1 MDIRSSHCV
10 SMTEMGDELAKIIA
24 EGSASLEHVFRKEVI
39 LVDGKAMS
47 NWLTHYL
54 VRDADTGKGK
64 GLGIHAN
71 AELMNTQ
78 RFSPWALAIIRG
90 DSTATK
96 SPDPLA
102 DLEFR
107 THALLCEPKSELA
120 ASFADAVGN
129 PEHDGGMA
137 RWEAARKIAE
147 RIKELLLDD
156 PIWVE
161 ETEENPRSGG
171 RLEAMWRALRATIK
185 ATDGLITPY
194 DIMKRLVEDPKACA
208 KVAAQ
213 LPGRITLLATGNVP
227 RTLLH
232 SLNSLAR
239 HTQLSVRGLFL
250 QPTRGYHLDV
260 NGKKLDGLTTTG
272 ATFLRSTAEHFRDQF
287 LKLTEEDQG
296 NWGFGDG
303 EIEKDDGQ
311 SDKTL
316 LAALQCAIRNFEED
330 SAYDLSKENFASPS
344 ISINRCHSALRE
356 VEALKDEILGAIK
369 NSMDAKGKPGIK
381 PRDILILTPDP
392 ETYAPLIKGVF
403 KERSPSVYVTTVAVE
418 GTGKSALTALSEKI
432 LTLPAGRLTSAELL
446 EFLELKV
453 VRDVAGWDAE
463 DLDDIRE
470 WITGAPFYWGAD
482 ADHRKKLT
490 SHEFGE
496 WSLKD
501 FMARIALG
509 TAVPDSVELA
519 GDPASLALNELEGK
533 QDLQRAAEFIGHA
546 NRIRTWYKFSQETHS
561 GAEWAIHLAAV
572 IKSFMPESRSYQ
584 EERAKMEAALARMIE
599 QAKQGP
605 ADKIPLALFS
615 AQALPCLDLDHGK
628 GQFMSGGAVVA
639 PLRSSCIHPA
649 KIVALI
655 GMNDGAFPARG
666 TRPGP
671 EIETKNKT
679 KTKRDAYQREQ
690 RGMHAILLA
699 IGAAQEKLIVSFQ
712 GYAGASGKEASAALP
727 VEMLRLACEAITEGE
742 EPGFKVRRH
751 GIMSHEQGHES
762 DNDIPVKQT
771 YDKAG
776 ALVANTI
783 SKNIKPNEIVA
794 LSEKTTQHWTL
805 DQWLSFWTDPIQETF
820 KAYDARAIWLEN
832 PPLESE
838 PLPGGKAGVINDR
851 TKQKWVDAYLKRT
864 GQKPT
869 WEQAGILSGLFAN
882 DAASEEKFAEL
893 LEQADNG
900 ESGPTY
906 EWDKVIERVLE
917 INGLTPM
924 ESLKCRYVEVAY
936 NYKDW
941 AFVCL
946 PEQVDI
952 DKLTPFVALN
962 LLAAAQKEIPGIN
975 HLALSRQSTT
985 TSAKTGIQT
994 QGMKS
999 RFISNDKSEAKDLL
1013 SLHQKLIKL
1022 SQSCISNEHM
1032 LSGGIFELAFKQVMS
1047 GDTKQLNEKALFGDG
1062 FGGGESADSHAKLL
1076 MPPRFNFAKPIEVIK
1091 TDFSGYRWH
1100 HNLNGGNKAIRIKLG
1115 TEQPK

>member
-1 MDIRSSHCV
+1 
-10 SMTEMGDELAKIIA
+10 MTEMGDELANIIA
-24 EGSASLEHVFRKEVI
+24 TGTTDLAHVFRKEVI

-54 VRDADTGKGK
+54 VRDAAIGKAK

-78 RFSPWALAIIRG
+78 RFSPWVLAIIRG
-90 DSTATK
+90 NSTATK

-107 THALLCEPKSELA
+107 THALLCDTKSELA

-156 PIWVE
+156 PLWVK

-171 RLEAMWRALRATIK
+171 RLEAMWRALRAKIK

-213 LPGRITLLATGNVP
+213 LPGRITLLATGDVP
-227 RTLLH
+227 RTLLR
-232 SLNSLAR
+232 SLHAIAKN
-239 HTQLSVRGLFL
+239 TPVTVRGIFL
-250 QPTRGYHLDV
+250 QPTYGYHLDV
-260 NGKKLDGLTTTG
+260 NATKLDGLKTPG
-272 ATFLRSTAEHFRDQF
+272 ATFLRSTAEHFREQF
-287 LKLTEEDQG
+287 GKLLEDEQLD
-296 NWGFGDG
+296 WGFGGGAAQEDA
-303 EIEKDDGQ
+303 DGQ
-311 SDKTL
+311 TAPTL
-316 LAALQCAIRNFEED
+316 LKALQSGIRHFESEQQF
-330 SAYDLSKENFASPS
+330 DLSGESAGSLS

-356 VEALKDEILGAIK
+356 VEAMKDEILGAIK
-369 NSMDAKGKPGIK
+369 NSTDEKGKPGIK

-403 KERSPSVYVTTVAVE
+403 KERSPSIYVTTVAVE

-432 LTLPAGRLTSAELL
+432 LTLPVGRLTSVELL

-470 WITGAPFYWGAD
+470 WITCGPFYWGAD

-490 SHEFGE
+490 RHEFGE
-496 WSLKD
+496 WSLQD

-519 GDPASLALNELEGK
+519 GDPVSLALNELEGK
-533 QDLQRAAEFIGHA
+533 QDLQRAAEFIAHA
-546 NRIRTWYKFSQETHS
+546 NRIRSWYKFSQETHP
-561 GAEWAIHLAAV
+561 GAEWALHLAAV

-584 EERAKMEAALARMIE
+584 EERAKMEAALAKMIE
-599 QAKQGP
+599 QATQGP

-649 KIVALI
+649 KIVALV
-655 GMNDGAFPARG
+655 GMNDGAYPARG

-671 EIETKNKT
+671 EIETKNET
-679 KTKRDAYQREQ
+679 KTKREAYQREQ

-699 IGAAQEKLIVSFQ
+699 IGAAKEKLIVSFQ

-727 VEMLRLACEAITEGE
+727 VEMLRLACEAITEGK

-762 DNDIPVKQT
+762 DNDVPVKQT

-776 ALVANTI
+776 ALVAKTI
-783 SKNIKPNEIVA
+783 SKDIQPNEIIA

-820 KAYDARAIWLEN
+820 KAYDAKAIWLEN
-832 PPLESE
+832 STPENE
-838 PLPGGKAGVINDR
+838 PLVGVDGSA
-851 TKQKWVDAYLKRT
+851 TEKMKDKWVTEYRKRT
-864 GQKPT
+864 GRSPS
-869 WEQAGILSGLFAN
+869 WETALKLSG
-882 DAASEEKFAEL
+882 KFA
-893 LEQADNG
+893 QDDADIFKKLVKKAEKPAMTG
-900 ESGPTY
+900 EYDWKKAISDTFGIAA
-906 EWDKVIERVLE
+906 EFEE
-917 INGLTPM
+917 I
-924 ESLKCRYVEVAY
+924 
-936 NYKDW
+936 
-941 AFVCL
+941 
-946 PEQVDI
+946 
-952 DKLTPFVALN
+952 
-962 LLAAAQKEIPGIN
+962 
-975 HLALSRQSTT
+975 
-985 TSAKTGIQT
+985 TGIQSRQCDMILT
-994 QGMKS
+994 QGKWAFACLSESESIKDATPLLALLLLGLAQKAQPEIKHLAILERKPLKNKLSCQS
-999 RFISNDKSEAKDLL
+999 RFIETRNIKVVDHKPLIEQLAETAKASLNNEVIFSNRVFDAACKS
-1013 SLHQKLIKL
+1013 
-1022 SQSCISNEHM
+1022 
-1032 LSGGIFELAFKQVMS
+1032 VMCEN
-1047 GDTKQLNEKALFGDG
+1047 GDEPDESALFGKGYKDQG
-1062 FGGGESADSHAKLL
+1062 DSGNSYARLV
-1076 MPPRFNFAKPIEVIK
+1076 MPPRYKFEKLMELVRKNF
-1091 TDFSGYRWH
+1091 SNYRWQ
-1100 HNLNGGNKAIRIKLG
+1100 HNLNLNNGLLETALANKNIDA
-1115 TEQPK
+1115 

>member
-10 SMTEMGDELAKIIA
+10 SMTEMGDELAKVIA

-156 PIWVE
+156 PLWVK
-161 ETEENPRSGG
+161 ETEENPRSGE
-171 RLEAMWRALRATIK
+171 RLEAMWRALRAKIK

-194 DIMKRLVEDPKACA
+194 DIMKRLEQDPKACA

-260 NGKKLDGLTTTG
+260 NGKKLDGLTTNG

-296 NWGFGDG
+296 NWGFGGG

-369 NSMDAKGKPGIK
+369 NSMDEKGKPGIK

-432 LTLPAGRLTSAELL
+432 LTLPAGRLTSVELL

-490 SHEFGE
+490 RHAFGE
-496 WSLKD
+496 WSLQD

-519 GDPASLALNELEGK
+519 GDPASLPLNELEGK

-546 NRIRTWYKFSQETHS
+546 NSIRTWYNFSQETHS
-561 GAEWAIHLAAV
+561 GAEWALQLAAV

-584 EERAKMEAALARMIE
+584 EERAKMEAALAKMIE
-599 QAKQGP
+599 QANQGP

-679 KTKRDAYQREQ
+679 KTKREAYQREQ

-727 VEMLRLACEAITEGE
+727 VEMLRLACEAITEGQ

-776 ALVANTI
+776 ALVAKTI
-783 SKNIKPNEIVA
+783 SKDIKPNEIVA

-820 KAYDARAIWLEN
+820 KAYDAKAIWLESS
-832 PPLESE
+832 PPENE
-838 PLPGGKAGVINDR
+838 PLVGVDGSA
-851 TKQKWVDAYLKRT
+851 TEKMKDKWVTAYRKRT
-864 GQKPT
+864 GKSPSWDT
-869 WEQAGILSGLFAN
+869 ALKLSGQFAQD
-882 DAASEEKFAEL
+882 DADIFKKLVKKAEKPEMTGEYDWKKAISDTYGIPAEFEEV
-893 LEQADNG
+893 
-900 ESGPTY
+900 T
-906 EWDKVIERVLE
+906 E
-917 INGLTPM
+917 IQSRQCDIILTQG
-924 ESLKCRYVEVAY
+924 K
-936 NYKDW
+936 W
-941 AFVCL
+941 AFACL
-946 PEQVDI
+946 SESESIKDT
-952 DKLTPFVALN
+952 TPFLAL
-962 LLAAAQKEIPGIN
+962 LLLGLAQKAEPKIK
-975 HLALSRQSTT
+975 HLAILERKPLKNELSCQ
-985 TSAKTGIQT
+985 
-994 QGMKS
+994 S
-999 RFISNDKSEAKDLL
+999 RFIETRD
-1013 SLHQKLIKL
+1013 IKV
-1022 SQSCISNEHM
+1022 
-1032 LSGGIFELAFKQVMS
+1032 A
-1047 GDTKQLNEKALFGDG
+1047 DTKPIIERLAEAAKACLNNEVILSNRVFDAACKAVMCEDGDEPDESALFGKGYKDQG
-1062 FGGGESADSHAKLL
+1062 DSANNYARLVI
-1076 MPPRFNFAKPIEVIK
+1076 PPRFKFEKLMELVRKNF
-1091 TDFSGYRWH
+1091 TNYRWQ
-1100 HNLNGGNKAIRIKLG
+1100 HNLTLNKGLLKTALANKN
-1115 TEQPK
+1115 TDA

>member
-54 VRDADTGKGK
+54 VRDAETGKGK

-147 RIKELLLDD
+147 RIKELLIDD
-156 PIWVE
+156 PLWVK

-213 LPGRITLLATGNVP
+213 LPGRITLLATGDVP
-227 RTLLH
+227 RTLLR
-232 SLNSLAR
+232 SLNAIAKN
-239 HTQLSVRGLFL
+239 TPVTVRGIFL
-250 QPTRGYHLDV
+250 QPTYGYHLDV
-260 NGKKLDGLTTTG
+260 NATKLDGLKTPG
-272 ATFLRSTAEHFRDQF
+272 ATFLRSTAEHFREQF
-287 LKLTEEDQG
+287 GKLLEDEQLD
-296 NWGFGDG
+296 WGFGGGGAQEDG
-303 EIEKDDGQ
+303 DGQ
-311 SDKTL
+311 TAPTL
-316 LAALQCAIRNFEED
+316 LNALQSGIRNFESDQEF
-330 SAYDLSKENFASPS
+330 DLSGESAGSPS

-369 NSMDAKGKPGIK
+369 NSMDEKGKPGIK

-432 LTLPAGRLTSAELL
+432 LTLPAGRLTSVELL

-490 SHEFGE
+490 GHAFGE
-496 WSLKD
+496 WSLQD

-519 GDPASLALNELEGK
+519 GDPASLPLNELEGK

-546 NRIRTWYKFSQETHS
+546 NRIRTWYKFSQDTHS
-561 GAEWAIHLAAV
+561 GTEWALHLATV

-584 EERAKMEAALARMIE
+584 EERAKMEAALAKMIE
-599 QAKQGP
+599 QANQGP

-679 KTKRDAYQREQ
+679 KTKREAYQREQ

-699 IGAAQEKLIVSFQ
+699 IGAAQEKLIISFQ

-727 VEMLRLACEAITEGE
+727 VEMVRLACEAITEGQ

-776 ALVANTI
+776 ALVAKTI
-783 SKNIKPNEIVA
+783 SEKIKPNEIVA
-794 LSEKTTQHWTL
+794 LSEKTTEHWTL
-805 DQWLSFWTDPIQETF
+805 DQWLTFWTDPIQETF
-820 KAYDARAIWLEN
+820 KAYDARAIWLEDATPVN
-832 PPLESE
+832 E
-838 PLPGGKAGVINDR
+838 PLVGVDGSSTDK
-851 TKQKWVDAYLKRT
+851 TKENWVKEYRKRT
-864 GQKPT
+864 GASPS
-869 WEQAGILSGLFAN
+869 WETALELSGQFAQDDEDN
-882 DAASEEKFAEL
+882 FKTMVKRAEKPEITGEYDWKKAVSETFGIPAEF
-893 LEQADNG
+893 
-900 ESGPTY
+900 
-906 EWDKVIERVLE
+906 KE
-917 INGLTPM
+917 ITGIRCRQCDMILTQG
-924 ESLKCRYVEVAY
+924 K
-936 NYKDW
+936 W
-941 AFVCL
+941 AFACL
-946 PEQVDI
+946 SESESIKDT
-952 DKLTPFVALN
+952 TPFLSLL
-962 LLAAAQKEIPGIN
+962 LLALVQKAEPKIM
-975 HLALSRQSTT
+975 HLAMLERKPLKKTLSCQ
-985 TSAKTGIQT
+985 
-994 QGMKS
+994 S
-999 RFISNDKSEAKDLL
+999 RFIETRLTDVINPKPLLERLADAAKVSLNNEVIFSNKVFDAACKCVMCGDSEEPDE
-1013 SLHQKLIKL
+1013 S
-1022 SQSCISNEHM
+1022 S
-1032 LSGGIFELAFKQVMS
+1032 
-1047 GDTKQLNEKALFGDG
+1047 LFGKGYKDQG
-1062 FGGGESADSHAKLL
+1062 DSGNSYARLV
-1076 MPPRFNFAKPIEVIK
+1076 MPPRYEFEKLMRLVRENF
-1091 TDFSGYRWH
+1091 DNYRWQ
-1100 HNLNGGNKAIRIKLG
+1100 HNLKTSNGLLKTALANINNDA
-1115 TEQPK
+1115 

>member
-107 THALLCEPKSELA
+107 THALLCEPKSELV

-156 PIWVE
+156 PLWVK

-171 RLEAMWRALRATIK
+171 RLEEMWRALRATIK

-194 DIMKRLVEDPKACA
+194 DIMKRLEQDPKACA

-213 LPGRITLLATGNVP
+213 LPGRITLLATGDVP
-227 RTLLH
+227 RTLLR
-232 SLNSLAR
+232 SLHAIAKN
-239 HTQLSVRGLFL
+239 TPVTVRGIFL
-250 QPTRGYHLDV
+250 QPTYGYHLDV
-260 NGKKLDGLTTTG
+260 NATKLDGLKTPG
-272 ATFLRSTAEHFRDQF
+272 ATFLRSTAEHFREQF
-287 LKLTEEDQG
+287 GKLLEDEQLD
-296 NWGFGDG
+296 WGFGGGAQEDG
-303 EIEKDDGQ
+303 DGQ
-311 SDKTL
+311 TAPTL
-316 LAALQCAIRNFEED
+316 LKALQSGIRNFESDQEF
-330 SAYDLSKENFASPS
+330 DLSGESAGSPS

-369 NSMDAKGKPGIK
+369 NSMDEKGKPGIK

-432 LTLPAGRLTSAELL
+432 LTLPAGRLTSVELL

-490 SHEFGE
+490 GHAFGE
-496 WSLKD
+496 WSLQD

-509 TAVPDSVELA
+509 TAVPDSIELA
-519 GDPASLALNELEGK
+519 GDPASLPLNELEGK
-533 QDLQRAAEFIGHA
+533 QDLQRAAEFIAHA

-561 GAEWAIHLAAV
+561 GAEWALHLAAV

-584 EERAKMEAALARMIE
+584 EERAKMEAALAKMIE

-649 KIVALI
+649 KIVALV

-679 KTKRDAYQREQ
+679 KTKREAYQREQ

-783 SKNIKPNEIVA
+783 SKDIKPNEIVA

-838 PLPGGKAGVINDR
+838 PLSGGKAGVIAEW

-869 WEQAGILSGLFAN
+869 WEQTGILSGLFAN
-882 DAASEEKFAEL
+882 DAASKKKFDEL
-893 LEQADNG
+893 LDKADDG
-900 ESGPTY
+900 IPGKPY
-906 EWDKVIERVLE
+906 DWKKVIEDTFD
-917 INGLTPM
+917 IKGSSPID
-924 ESLKCRYVEVAY
+924 SIKCRYVEAAFTK
-936 NYKDW
+936 NDW

-946 PEQVDI
+946 PEKVDI
-952 DKLTPFVALN
+952 DKLTPFVALS
-962 LLAAAQKEIPGIN
+962 LLAAVQEDNQEVKNLAITKRTDTPTGKPGC
-975 HLALSRQSTT
+975 RY
-985 TSAKTGIQT
+985 
-994 QGMKS
+994 S
-999 RFISNDKSEAKDLL
+999 RFIRTKSTISKDEPSL
-1013 SLHQKLIKL
+1013 SKKLAQL
-1022 SQSCISNEHM
+1022 SKSCISNEHM
-1032 LSGGIFELAFKQVMS
+1032 LSSGVFEAAFKYVMS
-1047 GDTKQLNEKALFGDG
+1047 AGKNNLDEKILFGDG
-1062 FGGGESADSHAKLL
+1062 FGGGESNDSHAKLL
-1076 MPPRFNFAKPIEVIK
+1076 MPPRFNFTKPIELIK
-1091 TDFSGYRWH
+1091 DNFSAYEWH
-1100 HNLNGGNKAIRIKLG
+1100 HNLKNGNGMIKKHLGN
-1115 TEQPK
+1115 Q

>member
-10 SMTEMGDELAKIIA
+10 SMTDMGDELAKIIA

-156 PIWVE
+156 PLWVK

-213 LPGRITLLATGNVP
+213 LPGRITLLATGDVP
-227 RTLLH
+227 RTLLR
-232 SLNSLAR
+232 SLHAIAKN
-239 HTQLSVRGLFL
+239 TPVTVRGIFL
-250 QPTRGYHLDV
+250 QPTYGYHLDV
-260 NGKKLDGLTTTG
+260 NATKLDGLKTPG
-272 ATFLRSTAEHFRDQF
+272 ATFLRSTAEHFREQF
-287 LKLTEEDQG
+287 GKLLEDEQLD
-296 NWGFGDG
+296 WGFGGGAAQEDG
-303 EIEKDDGQ
+303 DGQ
-311 SDKTL
+311 TAPTL
-316 LAALQCAIRNFEED
+316 LKALQSGIRDFESDQEF
-330 SAYDLSKENFASPS
+330 DLSGESAGSPS
-344 ISINRCHSALRE
+344 ICINRCHSALRE

-369 NSMDAKGKPGIK
+369 NSMDEKGKPGIK

-403 KERSPSVYVTTVAVE
+403 KERTPSIYVTTVAVA

-432 LTLPAGRLTSAELL
+432 LTLPAGRLTSVELL

-463 DLDDIRE
+463 DLEDIRE

-482 ADHRKKLT
+482 ADHRKRLT
-490 SHEFGE
+490 GHEFGE

-509 TAVPDSVELA
+509 TAVPDSIELA
-519 GDPASLALNELEGK
+519 GDPASLPLNELEGK
-533 QDLQRAAEFIGHA
+533 QDLQRAAEFIAHA
-546 NRIRTWYKFSQETHS
+546 NRIRTWYKFSQETHP
-561 GAEWAIHLAAV
+561 GAEWALQLAAV
-572 IKSFMPESRSYQ
+572 IKSFMPDSRSYQ
-584 EERAKMEAALARMIE
+584 EERAKMEAALAKMIE
-599 QAKQGP
+599 QANQGP
-605 ADKIPLALFS
+605 VDKIPLALFS

-671 EIETKNKT
+671 EIETKNET
-679 KTKRDAYQREQ
+679 KTKREAYQREQ

-699 IGAAQEKLIVSFQ
+699 IGAAHEKLIVSFQ

-727 VEMLRLACEAITEGE
+727 VEMLRLACEAITEGNE
-742 EPGFKVRRH
+742 LGFKVRRH

-762 DNDIPVKQT
+762 DKDIPVKQT

-783 SKNIKPNEIVA
+783 EKDIKPNEIIA

-820 KAYDARAIWLEN
+820 KAYDARAIWLESA
-832 PPLESE
+832 PPENE
-838 PLPGGKAGVINDR
+838 PLVGVDGSATEK
-851 TKQKWVDAYLKRT
+851 TKDKWVTEYRKRT
-864 GQKPT
+864 GISPS
-869 WEQAGILSGLFAN
+869 WETALKLSGQFAQD
-882 DAASEEKFAEL
+882 DAVIFKKLVKKAEKPEMT
-893 LEQADNG
+893 G
-900 ESGPTY
+900 ECD
-906 EWDKVIERVLE
+906 WKKVISDTFGIPADFEEVTGIQSRQCD
-917 INGLTPM
+917 IILTQG
-924 ESLKCRYVEVAY
+924 
-936 NYKDW
+936 DW
-941 AFVCL
+941 AFACL
-946 PEQVDI
+946 SESESIKDA
-952 DKLTPFVALN
+952 TPFLAL
-962 LLAAAQKEIPGIN
+962 LLLGLAQKAEPKIK
-975 HLALSRQSTT
+975 HLAILERKPLKNKLSCQ
-985 TSAKTGIQT
+985 
-994 QGMKS
+994 S
-999 RFISNDKSEAKDLL
+999 RFIETRDVKVADPKPIIERLAEAAKASLNNEIILSNRVFDTACKAFMCKD
-1013 SLHQKLIKL
+1013 
-1022 SQSCISNEHM
+1022 
-1032 LSGGIFELAFKQVMS
+1032 
-1047 GDTKQLNEKALFGDG
+1047 GDEPDESALFGKGYKDQG
-1062 FGGGESADSHAKLL
+1062 DSGNSYARLV
-1076 MPPRFNFAKPIEVIK
+1076 MPPRYKFEKLMELVRKNF
-1091 TDFSGYRWH
+1091 SNYRWQ
-1100 HNLNGGNKAIRIKLG
+1100 HNLNLNNGLLETALANKNTDA
-1115 TEQPK
+1115 

>member
-24 EGSASLEHVFRKEVI
+24 EGSASLEQVFRKEVI

-120 ASFADAVGN
+120 TSFADAVGN

-156 PIWVE
+156 PLWVK

-171 RLEAMWRALRATIK
+171 RLEAMWRTLRATIK

-194 DIMKRLVEDPKACA
+194 DIMKRLEQDPKACA

-213 LPGRITLLATGNVP
+213 LPGRITLLATGDVP
-227 RTLLH
+227 RTLLR
-232 SLNSLAR
+232 SLNAIAKN
-239 HTQLSVRGLFL
+239 TPVTVRGIFL

-260 NGKKLDGLTTTG
+260 NASKLDGLKTPG
-272 ATFLRSTAEHFRDQF
+272 ATFLRSTAEHFREQF
-287 LKLTEEDQG
+287 GKLLEDEQQD
-296 NWGFGDG
+296 WGFGGSGPQEDL
-303 EIEKDDGQ
+303 DVQ
-311 SDKTL
+311 TAPTL
-316 LAALQCAIRNFEED
+316 LNGLQSSISNFESD
-330 SAYDLSKENFASPS
+330 QKFDLSGESADSPS

-369 NSMDAKGKPGIK
+369 NSTDDNGKPGIK
-381 PRDILILTPDP
+381 PRDVLILTPDP
-392 ETYAPLIKGVF
+392 ETYAPLIKGIF
-403 KERSPSVYVTTVAVE
+403 KERTPSIYVTTVAVE

-432 LTLPAGRLTSAELL
+432 LTLPAGRLTSVELL

-453 VRDVAGWDAE
+453 VRDVAGWDAD

-470 WITGAPFYWGAD
+470 WITNAPFYWGAD

-490 SHEFGE
+490 GHEYGE
-496 WSLKD
+496 WSLQD

-519 GDPASLALNELEGK
+519 GDPASLPLNELEGK
-533 QDLQRAAEFIGHA
+533 QDLQRAAELIGHA
-546 NRIRTWYKFSQETHS
+546 NRIRTWYNFSQETHS
-561 GAEWAIHLAAV
+561 GTEWALQLAAI

-599 QAKQGP
+599 QANQGP
-605 ADKIPLALFS
+605 SDKIPLALFS

-649 KIVALI
+649 KIVALV

-679 KTKRDAYQREQ
+679 KTKREAYQREQ

-727 VEMLRLACEAITEGE
+727 VEMLRLASEAITEGQ

-762 DNDIPVKQT
+762 DNDAPVKQT

-776 ALVANTI
+776 TLVANTI
-783 SKNIKPNEIVA
+783 DKDTKPNEIIA

-820 KAYDARAIWLEN
+820 KAYDAKAIWLEN

-838 PLPGGKAGVINDR
+838 PLPGGKAGVITDR

-882 DAASEEKFAEL
+882 DTASEEKFAEL

-900 ESGPTY
+900 EPGEAY
-906 EWDKVIERVLE
+906 QWKEVIERTLK
-917 INGLTPM
+917 IKGITPI
-924 ESLKCRYVEVAY
+924 ESLKCRFVEAAY
-936 NYKDW
+936 TYKDW

-962 LLAAAQKEIPGIN
+962 LLASAQAENPQIK
-975 HLALSRQSTT
+975 HLALSKQST
-985 TSAKTGIQT
+985 SKTGK
-994 QGMKS
+994 QGSMS
-999 RFISNDKSEAKDLL
+999 RFIFTDETDNKNDPNLR
-1013 SLHQKLIKL
+1013 QKLIAL
-1022 SQSCISNEHM
+1022 SQSCISNEHV

-1047 GDTKQLNEKALFGDG
+1047 GEKNPLDEKALFGDG
-1062 FGGGESADSHAKLL
+1062 FGGGESNDSYAKLL
-1076 MPPRFNFAKPIEVIK
+1076 MPPRFNFTKPIEVIK
-1091 TDFSGYRWH
+1091 TNFSGYRWH
-1100 HNLNGGNKAIRIKLG
+1100 HNLKGGNMAIRIKLG

>member
-10 SMTEMGDELAKIIA
+10 SMTEMGDELANIIA
-24 EGSASLEHVFRKEVI
+24 TGTTDLAHVFRKEVI

-54 VRDADTGKGK
+54 VRDAAIGKAK

-107 THALLCEPKSELA
+107 THALLCDKKSELA

-156 PIWVE
+156 PLWVH
-161 ETEENPRSGG
+161 ETETNPRSGG
-171 RLEAMWRALRATIK
+171 RLEAMWRALRAEMK
-185 ATDGLITPY
+185 SEDGLITPC
-194 DIMKRLVEDPKACA
+194 DIMRRLEVDSAACA

-227 RTLLH
+227 RTLLR

-287 LKLTEEDQG
+287 LKLTEEEQG
-296 NWGFGDG
+296 SWGFGGG
-303 EIEKDDGQ
+303 EIEKNDGQ
-311 SDKTL
+311 PDKTL
-316 LAALQCAIRNFEED
+316 LAALQCAIRNFEEE
-330 SAYDLSKENFASPS
+330 STYDLSAENFGSPS

-356 VEALKDEILGAIK
+356 VEALKDEILEAIK
-369 NSMDAKGKPGIK
+369 RSTDDKGKAGIK

-403 KERSPSVYVTTVAVE
+403 KERKPSLYATTVAVE

-432 LTLPAGRLTSAELL
+432 LNLPAGRLTSAELL

-463 DLDDIRE
+463 DLDDVRE
-470 WITGAPFYWGAD
+470 WITSAPFYWGAD
-482 ADHRKKLT
+482 ADHRQKLT
-490 SHEFGE
+490 GHSFAE

-501 FMARIALG
+501 FTTRIALG
-509 TAVPDSVELA
+509 TAIPDSVELA
-519 GDPASLALNELEGK
+519 GAPTSLPLTELEGK

-546 NRIRTWYKFSQETHS
+546 NQIRGWFNFAQEKHS
-561 GAEWAIHLAAV
+561 GVEWAEKLAEM
-572 IKSFMPESRSYQ
+572 IKSYMPDSHSYQ
-584 EERAKMEAALARMIE
+584 EERAKMESSLAKLID
-599 QAKQGP
+599 QANQGP
-605 ADKIPLALFS
+605 RDQIPLALFS
-615 AQALPCLDLDHGK
+615 AQALPSLDLDHGK
-628 GQFMSGGAVVA
+628 GQFMSGGVVVA
-639 PLRSSCIHPA
+639 PLRSSCVHPA
-649 KIVALI
+649 KIIALV
-655 GMNDGAFPARG
+655 GMNDGAYPARG

-671 EIETKNKT
+671 EIKAGNKSQT
-679 KTKRDAYQREQ
+679 TREAYQREQ
-690 RGMHAILLA
+690 RGMHAVLLA
-699 IGAAQEKLIVSFQ
+699 IGAAQEKLIVTFQ

-727 VEMLRLACEAITEGE
+727 VEMLRLGCEAITKGHNPE
-742 EPGFKVRRH
+742 FKVRRH
-751 GIMSHEQGHES
+751 GIMSHEKGHES
-762 DNDIPVKQT
+762 DDDVPVTKT

-776 ALVANTI
+776 ALVAGTI
-783 SKNIKPNEIVA
+783 AKDIPPNEIIA

-805 DQWLSFWTDPIQETF
+805 EQWLSFWTDPIKETF
-820 KAYDARAIWLEN
+820 KAYDAKAIWLEN

-838 PLPGGKAGVINDR
+838 PLSGTKSTVTDR
-851 TKQKWVDAYLKRT
+851 TKQKWIDAYLKRT
-864 GQKPT
+864 GQKPI
-869 WEQAGILSGLFAN
+869 WENAGIKSGLFS
-882 DAASEEKFAEL
+882 DDPASQKKFEEL
-893 LEQADNG
+893 LSQADDG
-900 ESGPTY
+900 QPGPPY
-906 EWDKVIERVLE
+906 IWDEVIERTLK
-917 INGLTPM
+917 IKGLTPIV
-924 ESLKCRYVEVAY
+924 SLKCRYVEVAY
-936 NYKDW
+936 TYKDW

-952 DKLTPFVALN
+952 DELTPFVALN
-962 LLAAAQKEIPGIN
+962 LLAAAQAENPEIK
-975 HLALSRQSTT
+975 HLALSKQST
-985 TSAKTGIQT
+985 SKPGKSGVGT
-994 QGMKS
+994 QGSKT
-999 RFISNDKSEAKDLL
+999 RFISTETPAPDQEP
-1013 SLHQKLIKL
+1013 SLNQKLIEL
-1022 SQSCISNEHM
+1022 SKSCISNEHM
-1032 LSGGIFELAFKQVMS
+1032 LSSGVFELAFKYVMS
-1047 GDTKQLNEKALFGDG
+1047 GEDKPLDEKALFGDG
-1062 FGGGESADSHAKLL
+1062 FGGGESNDSHAKLL
-1076 MPPRFNFAKPIEVIK
+1076 MPARFNFNTPIELIK
-1091 TDFSGYRWH
+1091 KHFSGYRWH
-1100 HNLNGGNKAIRIKLG
+1100 HDLGGGNKAIRIKLG
-1115 TEQPK
+1115 TELAK